1 MFRAI
6 LEYVYI
12 FLKLCYANF
21 RIPGFNDGSMLNVY
35 FCPLFEDKCSI
46 KRTQLIYTR
55 NKQKHTC
62 KEGETATMIKIKGI
76 VRT

>member
-1 MFRAI
+1 MFHAI
-6 LEYVYI
+6 LLYVYI

-46 KRTQLIYTR
+46 KRTQPIYIQET
-55 NKQKHTC
+55 NKNIHVKKVKQLQ
-62 KEGETATMIKIKGI
+62 
-76 VRT
+76 